1 MLSIAS
7 LYKHRKVRL
16 ALGGGAAVAA
26 LFLSYLLYAWSV
38 GLDTNDKIYTIKR
51 GATLK
56 TFTRE
61 LHQDGVLPDRFS
73 MIWLAYL
80 RGEHRSLKAGEYRF
94 ENGLSQRA
102 LLDQVVSGRS
112 LQYPLLIPEGWNF
125 REVMQALNNAEKLE
139 HTLKDISPET
149 VMVRLGKSGTHPEGR
164 FYPDTYY
171 YTAGT
176 SDAVLMQQAFAR
188 MEQRLASEW
197 EQREEGLP
205 YKTPYEAL
213 IMASIVEKETGVPEE
228 RPLIAGVFINRLR
241 VGMRLQTDPTV
252 IYGIGESFDGN
263 LRRRDLRQDTPY
275 NTYTRKGL
283 PPTPIAMPGGDA
295 IHAALHPAKTEHLY
309 FVSRGDGSHYFS
321 STLKEHQDAVV
332 KYQLGGKK

>member
-1 MLSIAS
+1 MGLKAS
-7 LYKHRKVRL
+7 LFKRKEVHIGLR
-16 ALGGGAAVAA
+16 AGAAVAA
-26 LFLSYLLYAWSV
+26 LLFAYLVYAWSA
-38 GLDTNDKIYTIKR
+38 GLNTSDKIYTVKP
-51 GATLK
+51 GTTLK
-56 TFTRE
+56 SFVRE
-61 LHQDGVLPDRFS
+61 LYKDGVLPDRYS
-73 MIWLAYL
+73 IIWLSYL
-80 RGEHRSLKAGEYRF
+80 RGQHRSLKVGEYRF
-94 ENGLSQRA
+94 ATGVSAIE
-102 LLDQVVSGRS
+102 LLNIVTSGRS
-112 LQYPLLIPEGWNF
+112 IQYPLLIPEGWNF
-125 REVMQALNNAEKLE
+125 REVMQALNSAEKLE
-139 HTLKDISPET
+139 HTLKDVSPDM
-149 VMVRLGKSGTHPEGR
+149 VMARLGKNNLHPEGR

-176 SDAVLMQQAFAR
+176 PDLVLLQQAFKR

-197 EQREEGLP
+197 DQREEGLP

-228 RPLIAGVFINRLR
+228 RPQIAGVFINRLR
-241 VGMRLQTDPTV
+241 AGMRLQTDPTV

-309 FVSRGDGSHYFS
+309 FVSRGDGSHHFS
-321 STLKEHQDAVV
+321 TTLKEHQEAVV
-332 KYQLGGKK
+332 RYQLGGKK